1 MVLLCSALEA
11 SSQLGGED
19 LEPFYELLEGGR
31 DGDLF
36 LELEDYFYCALL
48 RSQNVDTMETR
59 ETSTKISL
67 SQVPFVMRALGYYP
81 TEQEVDDMINE
92 VKFSEYVETGKYVED
107 IELGELIKCKFYN
120 ECAEMSYFDF
130 DLRLLHMMNV
140 RFSLLNMAQRILGVT
155 LPNF

>member
-1 MVLLCSALEA
+1 MEA

-31 DGDLF
+31 DGELF
-36 LELEDYFYCALL
+36 QELEDYFYYALL

-81 TEQEVDDMINE
+81 TEQEVDDMLNE
-92 VKFSEYVETGKYVED
+92 VKFSEYVDTGKYVDD
-107 IELGELIKCKFYN
+107 IDLGVFIKCTYYTCKKRSSCKKLANKF
-120 ECAEMSYFDF
+120 
-130 DLRLLHMMNV
+130 
-140 RFSLLNMAQRILGVT
+140 
-155 LPNF
+155 